1 MNPVIVGMT
10 ETKQAVDFAIALGKA
25 IEVSAEDGNW
35 NLLDIPNFIPALAK
49 LLPAIEGADQIPF
62 EFQALTPEQLDE
74 LKAYVTAELDLNDDQ
89 VEAFIED
96 AFKVLL
102 DIFML
107 VKLYFITVPPAEGAS
122 PDVQVAE

>member
-10 ETKQAVDFAIALGKA
+10 ETKQAIDFAIALGKA
-25 IEVSAEDGNW
+25 IEVSAEDGTW

-49 LLPAIEGADQIPF
+49 LLPAFEGAEQIPF
-62 EFQALTPEQLDE
+62 EFQQLTPEQLDE
-74 LKAYVTAELDLNDDQ
+74 LKAYVTAELDLNDDE

-107 VKLYFITVPPAEGAS
+107 VKLYFMTTPENPQADA
-122 PDVQVAE
+122 QVSE